1 MEQIL
6 RDLAEKDID
15 KILQNKKISD
25 KNFFILILHFLLE
38 NESIDLGK
46 VDKLSEELK
55 NQYKDFLDSFEMEL
69 VESNGEIINV
79 LRDAIRKFSKRISP
93 IIDKVKQLKQNDN
106 S

>member
-25 KNFFILILHFLLE
+25 KNFFLLILHFLLE
-38 NESIDLGK
+38 NETIDLEK

-55 NQYKDFLDSFEMEL
+55 KHYKDFLDSFEMEL
-69 VESNGEIINV
+69 VESNGDIIRV
-79 LRDAIRKFSKRISP
+79 LRSAIRKFKERISP
-93 IIDKVKQLKQNDN
+93 IIEKVKQLKQNDN